1 MEKDFVYEE
10 AAKRILQDMQGAP
23 ILLIGIGGVGG
34 RIVAQV
40 DKMLS
45 GSSPRRKKV
54 AIIAIDTNVKDLRK
68 LREQGIETIQ
78 ISDERLVRQYLK
90 DHPQYMSWFP
100 NNIFLNNRGMLEG
113 AGQIRAISRLAAL
126 AAEEEGKFLPIE
138 NAVRKIAAITGSGLK
153 ENVLTMVVGSV
164 CGGTGAG
171 MFIQI
176 PFYVKRVIQKILAIP
191 NVMVRGMFLGP
202 DIMAPIQ
209 PGELNRQAVYVNAY
223 ACLKELNA
231 FYLLQRRDAAT
242 SLLRMEYYDYGEN
255 EDLEAEVM
263 ESRTMYQNFAR
274 DMAEQGVSMLEEE
287 VPFEVQ
293 EEYLKRNG
301 TIPYDH
307 LFLFDSSFNGGT
319 IGQKQLAEVE
329 KMVAGMAYVHLL
341 TDVGE
346 NALSVEDNFIL
357 STIGSN
363 GMSRYGS
370 AGLCKLIYPSDQVMQ
385 YCSLRWITELIDR
398 YWMRIDRRFEEELS
412 LAREEQ
418 NLNPRVVLPN
428 IQERYQELFIEETR
442 GEQAGLSSL
451 YSQVFIE
458 TDDGADISLAEMF
471 LESMEQE
478 IEDTIGGESLQKL
491 AESCL
496 DISIE
501 QWAQS
506 PEAARQGVAT
516 NKQSIRNYRAAVMK
530 VLDDNKYSLPNQFI
544 PATLSAMINV
554 GDRETC
560 IASILGRVHPIAA
573 RYLLYVILE
582 HIRARRKEAEED
594 CYGLELDLVST
605 TDYDIFGDNPNAPI
619 EAILGKRMRKRDL
632 RNVLEIYEDA
642 AGRTVSNLTAYV
654 SSGLRSKVYAALE
667 KRLEKL
673 CDLYQRFFH
682 ILEGSTEDIR
692 RQVKELRSMAKQSSV
707 GEQYVCCEEDCLE
720 ALYEQFS
727 IQCQSTQNALPKE
740 SAKAIL
746 RCIYGEMEQE
756 LKKSSMAERRKADY
770 AYTNRMAQIFRQAVV
785 AVMQEKAREEA
796 ESLINMTIYDALEL
810 EMQTVMGI
818 VRENDREAYDYQL
831 DHWIKTK
838 VALAMT
844 MAQPWVGICDVVG
857 RTTMSVYLAMHPANA
872 VTLDGKASV
881 ESTAERFLKE
891 TATPEGHAVTVLI
904 HDNFRADE
912 LICYKARYNLL
923 VENLDKFKRGGE
935 AHRHYEERMN
945 QIGKMPR
952 SSREAEVITVINPH
966 LNKYWCEEGYLPSI
980 YPAQR
985 IVDEKNNMRAFF
997 FALTLEKPCC
1007 VRLKN
1012 GKGKISWWF
1021 LHGMD
1026 TIRIKAA
1033 GVPIGNSY
1041 ADLYES
1047 MKFNREMKYT
1057 LLYYGKNHLR
1067 RMKVQSSP
1075 DTMEDEIYGQMMIA
1089 DMIQQEKEADDE
1101 NMLDILE
1108 KMSRNMDSDSFNRL
1122 LSGFGT
1128 FVREYCEFMFEK
1140 DQVKTLYACRNIRNG
1155 ICSFSKLY
1163 HKSQNETLTYREETL
1178 LHNFLELFEEDEIV
1192 NSNAGLTRVRY
1203 DEDAADEETPV
1214 QEQEPKERVLY
1225 TEDYDDLA

>member
-1 MEKDFVYEE
+1 MERNDIYEE
-10 AAKRILQDMQGAP
+10 AGKKILQDAQGAP

-34 RIVAQV
+34 RIAAYV
-40 DKMLS
+40 DKMLAVNS
-45 GSSPRRKKV
+45 ERRKKV
-54 AIIAIDTNVKDLRK
+54 AILAIDTNVKDLRK

-126 AAEEEGKFLPIE
+126 AAEEEGKFIPIE
-138 NAVRKIAAITGSGLK
+138 NAVRRIAAITGSGLK

-202 DIMAPIQ
+202 DIMAPVQ

-263 ESRTMYQNFAR
+263 ESRTMYRNFAL
-274 DMAEQGVSMLEEE
+274 DMANKGAAPEEE
-287 VPFEVQ
+287 LAFEIQ

-319 IGQKQLAEVE
+319 IGQKQLTEVE
-329 KMVAGMAYVHLL
+329 KMIAGMAYVHLL

-398 YWMRIDRRFEEELS
+398 FWMRIDRRFEDELS

-442 GEQAGLSSL
+442 GEHAGLSSL
-451 YSQVFIE
+451 YSQVFME
-458 TDDGADISLAEMF
+458 TEDGAEVSLADLF
-471 LESMEQE
+471 LDSMEQE
-478 IEDTIGGESLQKL
+478 IEDTINGESLQKL

-501 QWAQS
+501 QWMQS

-573 RYLLYVILE
+573 RYLLYVVLE
-582 HIRARRKEAEED
+582 QVKALRKEAEED

-619 EAILGKRMRKRDL
+619 EAILGKKMRKRDL

-654 SSGLRSKVYAALE
+654 SAGLRSKVYSSLE

-673 CDLYQRFFH
+673 CDLYQRFFR
-682 ILEGSTEDIR
+682 ILESSTEDIR
-692 RQVKELRSMAKQSSV
+692 RQVNELSTMAKQSSV
-707 GEQYVCCEEDCLE
+707 GEQYVCCKEECL
-720 ALYEQFS
+720 AVLYEQFS
-727 IQCQSTQNALPKE
+727 LQCQSTQNALPQE

-770 AYTNRMAQIFRQAVV
+770 VYTNRMLYIFRQAVV
-785 AVMQEKAREEA
+785 LVMQEKAREEA
-796 ESLINMTIYDALEL
+796 ESLINMTIYDALAL
-810 EMQTVMGI
+810 EMEILTGL
-818 VRENDREAYDYQL
+818 VRDNDREAYDEQL
-831 DHWIKTK
+831 DRWIKTK
-838 VALAMT
+838 VARAMT
-844 MAQPWVGICDVVG
+844 MAQPWIGICDIVG
-857 RTTMSVYLAMHPANA
+857 KTTMSVYLAMHPDNA
-872 VTLDGKASV
+872 VRLDGIASV
-881 ESTAERFLKE
+881 ESTAARFLKD
-891 TATPEGHAVTVLI
+891 TATPDGHPVTVLI
-904 HDNFRADE
+904 HDNFRPDE

-923 VENLDKFKRGGE
+923 IENLDKFKRGGE

-945 QIGKMPR
+945 QIGKMPKT
-952 SSREAEVITVINPH
+952 SKEAEVITVINPH
-966 LNKYWCEEGYLPSI
+966 LNKYWCEEGYLPSV

-1012 GKGKISWWF
+1012 SKGKISWWF

-1026 TIRIKAA
+1026 TLRVKSA
-1033 GVPIGNSY
+1033 GSPIGNSY

-1067 RMKVQSSP
+1067 KMKAQSSP
-1075 DTMEDEIYGQMMIA
+1075 DTMEEEIYRQTMIA

-1101 NMLDILE
+1101 NILDIFE
-1108 KMSRNMDSDSFNRL
+1108 KMSRNMPNDSFNRL
-1122 LSGFGT
+1122 LAGFGT
-1128 FVREYCEFMFEK
+1128 FIQEYCEFMFDK
-1140 DQVKTLYACRNIRNG
+1140 DQVKTLYACINIRNG
-1155 ICSFSKLY
+1155 IVTFSKLY
-1163 HKSQNETLTYREETL
+1163 QKSKTKTLTYREETL
-1178 LHNFLELFEEDEIV
+1178 LHNFLELFEEQEIV

-1203 DEDAADEETPV
+1203 DEDETDEADT
-1214 QEQEPKERVLY
+1214 EQEENERVLY

>member
-1 MEKDFVYEE
+1 MENEYIYEE
-10 AAKRILQDMQGAP
+10 AGRKILQDTQGAP
-23 ILLIGIGGVGG
+23 ILLIGVGGVGG

-40 DKMLS
+40 DRMLAAD
-45 GSSPRRKKV
+45 SPRRNKV
-54 AIIAIDTNVKDLRK
+54 AIVAIDTNVKDLRK
-68 LREQGIETIQ
+68 LRDQGIETIQ

-100 NNIFLNNRGMLEG
+100 SNIFLNNRGMLEG

-138 NAVRKIAAITGSGLK
+138 NAVRRIAAITGSGLK

-231 FYLLQRRDAAT
+231 FYMLQRRDAAD

-263 ESRTMYQNFAR
+263 ESRAMYQNYAR
-274 DMAEQGVSMLEEE
+274 DMASQGASMEDEI
-287 VPFEVQ
+287 PDDIQ

-370 AGLCKLIYPSDQVMQ
+370 AGLCKLIYPGDQVMQ
-385 YCSLRWITELIDR
+385 YCSLRWLTELVDR
-398 YWMRIDRRFEEELS
+398 YWLRIDHQFEEELS
-412 LAREEQ
+412 MAREEQ

-428 IQERYQELFIEETR
+428 IQERYQELFLEETR
-442 GEQAGLSSL
+442 GEHAGLSAL
-451 YSQVFIE
+451 YSQVFME
-458 TDDGADISLAEMF
+458 TEDGGEISLAGQF
-471 LESMEQE
+471 LEAMEQE
-478 IEDTIGGESLQKL
+478 IEDAIGGDSLQKM

-530 VLDDNKYSLPNQFI
+530 VMEDNKYSLPNQFI
-544 PATLSAMINV
+544 PATLSAMISV
-554 GDRETC
+554 SDREAC
-560 IASILGRVHPIAA
+560 ISSILGRVHPIAA

-582 HIRARRKEAEED
+582 NIRARRKEAEED
-594 CYGLELDLVST
+594 CYGLELDLVSSA
-605 TDYDIFGDNPNAPI
+605 DYDISGDNPNAPI
-619 EAILGKRMRKRDL
+619 EAVLGKRMRRRELKR
-632 RNVLEIYEDA
+632 VLEVYEDA
-642 AGRTVSNLTAYV
+642 AGRTVSNLTAYA
-654 SSGLRSKVYAALE
+654 SCGLRAKIYLTLE

-673 CDLYQRFFH
+673 CDLYQRFFR
-682 ILEGSTEDIR
+682 ILEGATEDIR
-692 RQVKELRSMAKQSSV
+692 RQVKELRSMEKQSSV
-707 GEQYVCCEEDCLE
+707 GEQYVCCSEDCLDVLYFRF
-720 ALYEQFS
+720 AL
-727 IQCQSTQNALPKE
+727 QCQSSSSALPQE
-740 SAKAIL
+740 SSRAIL
-746 RCIYGEMEQE
+746 RCIYGEMEQQ
-756 LKKSSMAERRKADY
+756 LKQTGMAQRKKEEY
-770 AYTNRMAQIFRQAVV
+770 AYHNRMLQIFRQAVV
-785 AVMQEKAREEA
+785 LVMQEKAKEEA
-796 ESLINMTIYDALEL
+796 SSLIAMNIYDALAL
-810 EMQTVMGI
+810 EMETI
-818 VRENDREAYDYQL
+818 VGVSRENNREAYDYHL
-831 DHWIKTK
+831 DNWIKNK
-838 VALAMT
+838 VARAMT
-844 MAQPWVGICDVVG
+844 MAQPWIGICNIVG
-857 RTTMSVYLAMHPANA
+857 KTTMSVYLAMHPDNA
-872 VTLDGKASV
+872 VKMDGTASV
-881 ESTAERFLKE
+881 EATAQRFLKD
-891 TATPEGHAVTVLI
+891 TATPDGHAVTVLI

-923 VENLDKFKRGGE
+923 IENLDKFKRGGE
-935 AHRHYEERMN
+935 AHRHYEERMI

-952 SSREAEVITVINPH
+952 TSQEADVITVINPH
-966 LNKYWCEEGYLPSI
+966 LNKFWCEEAYLPSI
-980 YPAQR
+980 YPSQR
-985 IVDEKNNMRAFF
+985 AVDEKNNIRAFF
-997 FALTLEKPCC
+997 YSLTLDKPCC

-1012 GKGKISWWF
+1012 KKGNISWWF
-1021 LHGMD
+1021 LHGME
-1026 TIRIKAA
+1026 TIRVKAA
-1033 GVPIGNSY
+1033 GIPIGNSY

-1057 LLYYGKNHLR
+1057 LLYDGRNHLR
-1067 RMKVQSSP
+1067 RTKALSSP
-1075 DTMEDEIYGQMMIA
+1075 DTMEEEIYRQTMIA
-1089 DMIQQEKEADDE
+1089 DMIQQEKEPDDE

-1108 KMSRNMDSDSFNRL
+1108 KMSRGMETGAFNNL
-1122 LSGFGT
+1122 LRGFGV
-1128 FVREYCEFMFEK
+1128 FIREYCEFMFDRDE
-1140 DQVKTLYACRNIRNG
+1140 VKTLYACRNIRNA
-1155 ICSFSKLY
+1155 IVSFSRLY
-1163 HKSQNETLTYREETL
+1163 QKRKNETLTYREETL
-1178 LHNFLELFEEDEIV
+1178 LRNFLDLYEEEELI
-1192 NSNAGLTRVRY
+1192 NSNAGLTRVLY
-1203 DEDAADEETPV
+1203 GEDEEAEAAAAAADEPG
-1214 QEQEPKERVLY
+1214 ERVLY
-1225 TEDYDDLA
+1225 TGDYDDLA

>member
-1 MEKDFVYEE
+1 MDNDFIYEE
-10 AAKRILQDMQGAP
+10 ASKRILQDMQGAP
-23 ILLIGIGGVGG
+23 ILLIGVGGVGG

-40 DKMLS
+40 DRMLDA
-45 GSSPRRKKV
+45 SSPRRKKV

-68 LREQGIETIQ
+68 LRDQGIETIQ

-100 NNIFLNNRGMLEG
+100 SNIFLNNRGMLEG

-138 NAVRKIAAITGSGLK
+138 NAVRRIAAITGSGLK

-176 PFYVKRVIQKILAIP
+176 PFYVKRVIQRILAIP

-231 FYLLQRRDAAT
+231 FYLLQRRDAAS

-263 ESRTMYQNFAR
+263 ESRSMYQSFAK
-274 DMAEQGVSMLEEE
+274 DMASQGVSSDEE
-287 VPFEVQ
+287 VPEDIQ

-385 YCSLRWITELIDR
+385 YCSLRWITELVDR
-398 YWMRIDRRFEEELS
+398 YWMRIDRQFEEELS

-418 NLNPRVVLPN
+418 NLNPRIVLPN
-428 IQERYQELFIEETR
+428 IQERYQELFLEETR
-442 GEQAGLSSL
+442 GEHAGLSSL
-451 YSQVFIE
+451 YSQVFME
-458 TDDGADISLAEMF
+458 TEDGAELSLADQF
-471 LESMEQE
+471 LEAMEQE
-478 IEDTIGGESLQKL
+478 IEDAIGGESLQKL

-516 NKQSIRNYRAAVMK
+516 SKQSIRNYRAAVMK
-530 VLDDNKYSLPNQFI
+530 VLEDNKYSLPNQFI
-544 PATLSAMINV
+544 PATLSAMVSV
-554 GDRETC
+554 GDRDSC
-560 IASILGRVHPIAA
+560 VSSILGRVHPIAA
-573 RYLLYVILE
+573 RYLLYVLLE
-582 HIRARRKEAEED
+582 NIRARRKEAEED

-605 TDYDIFGDNPNAPI
+605 ADYDISGDNPNAPI
-619 EAILGKRMRKRDL
+619 EAVLGKRMRRRELKK
-632 RNVLEIYEDA
+632 VLEVYEDA
-642 AGRTVSNLTAYV
+642 AGRTVSNLTAYA
-654 SSGLRSKVYAALE
+654 SSGLRVKVYATLE

-673 CDLYQRFFH
+673 CDLYQRFFRV
-682 ILEGSTEDIR
+682 LEGSTEDIR
-692 RQVKELRSMAKQSSV
+692 RQVKELRLMSKQSSV
-707 GEQYVCCEEDCLE
+707 GEQYVCCQEDCLE
-720 ALYEQFS
+720 VLYNRFS
-727 IQCQSTQNALPKE
+727 LQCQSAGTSLPQE
-740 SAKAIL
+740 SARAIL
-746 RCIYGEMEQE
+746 RCIYGEMELE
-756 LKKSSMAERRKADY
+756 LKKSSMAERKKEDY
-770 AYTNRMAQIFRQAVV
+770 AYNNRMIHIFRQAVV
-785 AVMQEKAREEA
+785 AVMQEKAREES
-796 ESLINMTIYDALEL
+796 ESLIAMNIYDALAL
-810 EMQTVMGI
+810 EMETSLSI
-818 VRENDREAYDYQL
+818 VRDNNREEYDYQL
-831 DHWIKTK
+831 DNWIKNK
-838 VALAMT
+838 VARAMT
-844 MAQPWVGICDVVG
+844 MAQPWVGVCNVVG
-857 RTTMSVYLAMHPANA
+857 KTTMSVYLAMHPDNA
-872 VTLDGKASV
+872 VKMEGIPSV
-881 ESTAERFLKE
+881 ESTAARFLKD
-891 TATPEGHAVTVLI
+891 TSTPDGHAVTVLI

-923 VENLDKFKRGGE
+923 IENLDKFKRGGE
-935 AHRHYEERMN
+935 AHRYYEERMI

-952 SSREAEVITVINPH
+952 TSQEAEVITVINPH
-966 LNKYWCEEGYLPSI
+966 LNKYWCEEAYLPSI
-980 YPAQR
+980 YPSQR
-985 IVDEKNNMRAFF
+985 IVDEKNNIRAFF
-997 FALTLEKPCC
+997 YSLTLEKPCC

-1012 GKGKISWWF
+1012 NKGKISWWF

-1026 TIRIKAA
+1026 TIRVKAA
-1033 GVPIGNSY
+1033 GTPIGNSY

-1057 LLYYGKNHLR
+1057 FLYDGRNHLR
-1067 RMKVQSSP
+1067 RVKAQSSP
-1075 DTMEDEIYGQMMIA
+1075 DTMEEDIYRQTMIA
-1089 DMIQQEKEADDE
+1089 DMIQQEKEPDDE
-1101 NMLDILE
+1101 NLLDILE
-1108 KMSRNMDSDSFNRL
+1108 KMSRSMEGEAFNNL
-1122 LSGFGT
+1122 LRGFGE
-1128 FVREYCEFMFEK
+1128 FIREYCEFMFDK
-1140 DQVKTLYACRNIRNG
+1140 DEVKTLYACRNIRNA
-1155 ICSFSKLY
+1155 IATFSRLY
-1163 HKSQNETLTYREETL
+1163 QRRANETLTYREETL
-1178 LHNFLELFEEDEIV
+1178 LRNFLDLFEEDEII
-1192 NSNAGLTRVRY
+1192 NSNAGLTRVLY
-1203 DEDAADEETPV
+1203 GDEDTEEAAAAK
-1214 QEQEPKERVLY
+1214 EQGPGERLLY
-1225 TEDYDDLA
+1225 TDDYDDLA